1 MRSHTASA
9 KRRGL
14 TDEQIK
20 AIAQPDQWRDIF
32 TPAEIAALDLAT
44 RLAHES
50 HDLGGELIARL
61 KQHYDER
68 QLAELLLVAGQA
80 NLNNSVGNAA
90 KVLFADR

>member
-20 AIAQPDQWRDIF
+20 AIADPEQWRDIF
-32 TPAEIAALDLAT
+32 TPEEITALDLAT

-50 HDLGGELIARL
+50 HDLGAELIARL
-61 KQHYDER
+61 QQHYDER
-68 QLAELLLVAGQA
+68 QLAEILLVAGQA
-80 NLNNSVGNAA
+80 NLNNRVGNAA

>member
-14 TDEQIK
+14 TDEQIE
-20 AIAQPDQWRDIF
+20 AIAQPEQWRDVF
-32 TPAEIAALDLAT
+32 TPGEIAALDLAT

-50 HDLGGELIARL
+50 HDLGAELIARL
-61 KQHYDER
+61 KEHYDAR
-68 QLAELLLVAGQA
+68 QLAEILLVAGQA
-80 NLNNSVGNAA
+80 NLNNRVGNAA